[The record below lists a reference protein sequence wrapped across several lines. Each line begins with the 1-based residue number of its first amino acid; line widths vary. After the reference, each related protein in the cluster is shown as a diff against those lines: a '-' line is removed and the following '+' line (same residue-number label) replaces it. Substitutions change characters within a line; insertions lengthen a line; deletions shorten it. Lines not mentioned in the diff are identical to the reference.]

1 MSQVPFYPS
10 APQHGGYQYTVQPQP
25 GMQAQPYQQ
34 QQYIMMSNVQPGP
47 PGAQSSYSG
56 LQQYQVPGGG
66 AYIQVPP
73 RGMPDQAS
81 GGIQY
86 GHGMAMTPNFQTAS
100 VPGQRSGFQPVQ
112 QVSNKV
118 TAIGKG
124 FRDLCLSLVDLL
136 LEIDSA

>member
-1 MSQVPFYPS
+1 MWD
-10 APQHGGYQYTVQPQP
+10 
-25 GMQAQPYQQ
+25 MCE
-34 QQYIMMSNVQPGP
+34 SNKTTLFTLFSKKKECWPVKI
-47 PGAQSSYSG
+47 ADS
-56 LQQYQVPGGG
+56 GGG
-66 AYIQVPP
+66 AYIQ
-73 RGMPDQAS
+73 AS
-81 GGIQY
+81 RGIQY

-136 LEIDSA
+136 LEIDSAWFMKLA